1 MHPTTR
7 PVRTTLI
14 GGLLFLVPFGLVAGV
29 VIQLFHWIRE
39 IAAPFGAW
47 IPLDDIGGVAIASV
61 LAAIVMVL
69 ICYVAGRIATGRR
82 AHALRQSLEEKLIL
96 LFPRYGF
103 MRAMAEGLEGDTVA
117 RSLQPVLV
125 RLDDMTQPAFE
136 IERRG
141 DVVVVFLPGS
151 PDPWSGAVAVVDA
164 VRVVPI
170 SSDLKTV
177 LGSLRAAGK
186 GFSQLVGN
194 ER

>member
-1 MHPTTR
+1 MYSTTR

-96 LFPRYGF
+96 VFPRYGF
-103 MRAMAEGLEGDTVA
+103 MRAMAEGFEGDTVA

-164 VRVVPI
+164 VRIEPI
-170 SSDLKTV
+170 SSDLTTV